1 MTYDVAHLFIW
12 WFAIYVS
19 SLVRYL
25 VGEVFSGPFLSHLCL
40 FINGVVI
47 RNLCLLWIHALM
59 LRCFCRVSLF
69 VIPWTAACQAPL
81 STGFSKQEHWSGLP
95 CPPSGDLCVPGIEP
109 TSLTSP
115 ALAGGFLITTVT
127 WEAPIFWIQAPNQI
141 CGLGMFS
148 PLPFVIFL
156 VS

>member
-1 MTYDVAHLFIW
+1 
-12 WFAIYVS
+12 
-19 SLVRYL
+19 
-25 VGEVFSGPFLSHLCL
+25 
-40 FINGVVI
+40 
-47 RNLCLLWIHALM
+47 M

-81 STGFSKQEHWSGLP
+81 STGFSKQEHWSGLR

-115 ALAGGFLITTVT
+115 ALAGGFFITGVT
-127 WEAPIFWIQAPNQI
+127 WEAPIFWIQTPNQI

-148 PLPFVIFL
+148 PLPFGIFL